1 MAFPSQTFN
10 TLAEWVAWVNANII
24 PNGMELITG
33 DDGNITENAAAKF
46 ISQSPLNWEEAEVFN
61 TSGAVVI
68 TRPVSV
74 FTGNTPSGITWTENI
89 YNEFVF
95 INMTAQPVPITSP
108 AGYYNLTGQLIDE
121 IPANTAISVFLASN
135 DLWVQGTN
143 LGTSSGIAQKEP
155 RMYIV
160 GTTTGAPTSGT
171 TTWTLPAFMNSWV
184 GELLI
189 NKVPVDLEDAG
200 DGSPYISKPLASDTL
215 TISNYG
221 TGWYAGDKLQFILI
235 TP

>member
-1 MAFPSQTFN
+1 MPLFPNIDALEAYVDQYIIANGNNEITGPQ
-10 TLAEWVAWVNANII
+10 ANISF
-24 PNGMELITG
+24 NGCIE
-33 DDGNITENAAAKF
+33 F
-46 ISQSPLNWEEAEVFN
+46 IRQSPLNWEEAEVFN

-68 TRPVSV
+68 TRPVNV

-95 INMTAQPVPITSP
+95 INMTAQAVPITSP

-160 GTTTGAPTSGT
+160 GTTPGAPTAGT
-171 TTWTLPAFMNSWV
+171 TTWQLPAFMNSWV

-189 NKVPVDLEDAG
+189 NKVPVDLIDAG
-200 DGSPYISKPLASDTL
+200 DGSPYITKPLASDTL

-221 TGWYAGDKLQFILI
+221 AGWYAGDKLQFILI